1 MKNENLFDFILGLL
15 TAAGLLGISK
25 AIALNIELLFKLLK
39 IENIGLQ
46 TIISQVWILSF
57 VVLIALFLDLN
68 IKFAKTFR
76 YTFWIFLIL
85 GYLLYLYTPTF

>member
-25 AIALNIELLFKLLK
+25 AISLNIELLFKLLK

-46 TIISQVWILSF
+46 TIISQVGILSF

-76 YTFWIFLIL
+76 CTFWIFLIF
-85 GYLLYLYTPTF
+85 GYLLYLYTPIF